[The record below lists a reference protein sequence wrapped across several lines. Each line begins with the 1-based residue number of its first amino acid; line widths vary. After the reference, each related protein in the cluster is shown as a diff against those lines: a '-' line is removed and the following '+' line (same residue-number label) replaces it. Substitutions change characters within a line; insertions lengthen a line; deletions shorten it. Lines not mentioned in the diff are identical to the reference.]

1 MQAFRWGLVGP
12 GRIAHKFAEVATRLP
27 GSTLAAVHGRTA
39 ERREAFAQRWGA
51 RAVPKLD
58 ALLQPGAVDAI
69 YIATPH
75 SEHAE
80 LAVRCLQAGVPVL
93 CEKPLVATAAQAEA
107 LVALARAR
115 RVFLMEALWTR
126 FLPLYAHVGRWL
138 QDGAIGE
145 LHAVHSS
152 FCFEAPYD
160 PSSRLFNAALAGGA
174 LLDIG
179 VYNVAM
185 SRWAFEA
192 CHGRA
197 PQTLHAEAHGLLAPS
212 GVDRRV
218 HASLRFEH
226 GVTAQFTC
234 SLDSHAA
241 NALHLIGS
249 AGAVVVPRLFWHGP
263 QAELWRGRE
272 CLERVQFDEQINGF
286 EGQVQ
291 AAMAAICAGRTECPG
306 MPLDESLALAQTLER
321 LRRQLGVRYPFEG
334 AGREPGS

>member
-1 MQAFRWGLVGP
+1 MQPFRWGLVGP

-27 GSTLAAVHGRTA
+27 GSTLAAVHGRDA
-39 ERREAFAQRWGA
+39 GRRDAFAQRWGA
-51 RAVPKLD
+51 RALPTLD
-58 ALLQPGAVDAI
+58 ALLQPGEVDAV

-75 SEHAE
+75 SDHAE
-80 LAVRCLQAGVPVL
+80 LAARCLEAGVPVL

-107 LVALARAR
+107 LVSLARDR

-138 QDGAIGE
+138 RDGAIGE

-152 FCFEAPYD
+152 FCFHAPYD
-160 PSSRLFNAALAGGA
+160 PASRLFSPALAGGA

-218 HASLRFEH
+218 HATLRFEH
-226 GVTAQFTC
+226 DVTAQFTC

-249 AGAVVVPRLFWHGP
+249 AGSVVVPRLFWHGLE
-263 QAELWRGRE
+263 AELWRGRE
-272 CLERVQFDEQINGF
+272 CVERVQCEEQTNGF

-291 AAMAAICAGRTECPG
+291 AAMDAIREGRTECPG
-306 MPLDESLALAQTLER
+306 MTLDESLALARTLDG
-321 LRRQLGVRYPFEG
+321 LRRRLGVRYPFD
-334 AGREPGS
+334 RE